1 MDMKILSFSSDLE
14 KKIEEL
20 GDKNKEQRQKE

>member
-1 MDMKILSFSSDLE
+1 MVMKILSFSSDLE

-20 GDKNKEQRQKE
+20 GDKNREQRQKE

>member
-14 KKIEEL
+14 KKIKEL
-20 GDKNKEQRQKE
+20 GDKNREQRQKE